1 MWCMSENTT
10 LLEERYGQTPRAKR
24 FNKSIGIITAVGFTA
39 VMGLWLW
46 WGGVLETPAQ
56 LNTREL
62 GYVLVSERQIDV
74 KFEVTAAPG
83 TAVSCAVQALNSTFG
98 IVGWKIIEIPPSTVW
113 TRTFQ
118 ERLVTSEQAVTGLL
132 YECWVA

>member
-1 MWCMSENTT
+1 MSENTS
-10 LLEERYGQTPRAKR
+10 LLEQRYGHTVRAKR
-24 FNKSIGIITAVGFTA
+24 LNKSIGIITAAGFTA
-39 VMGLWLW
+39 VLGLWLW

-62 GYVLVSERQIDV
+62 GYVLVSDREVDV

-83 TAVSCAVQALNSTFG
+83 TTISCAVQALNSAFG
-98 IVGWKIIEIPPSTVW
+98 IVGWKIIEIPPATTW

-118 ERLVTSEQAVTGLL
+118 ETLMTSEPAVTGLL

>member
-1 MWCMSENTT
+1 
-10 LLEERYGQTPRAKR
+10 
-24 FNKSIGIITAVGFTA
+24 
-39 VMGLWLW
+39 
-46 WGGVLETPAQ
+46 
-56 LNTREL
+56 
-62 GYVLVSERQIDV
+62 
-74 KFEVTAAPG
+74 
-83 TAVSCAVQALNSTFG
+83 VQALNSTFG